1 MTKTDF
7 HCVGPPHH
15 PHKCMN
21 HEDYDIGSQ
30 LAAVS
35 RYPIEPHRV
44 YSNLSMDQSLPSA
57 PRPTSVRHL
66 ALPCFRP
73 GRPGWIIS
81 SGTGAAAQRK
91 RILDRLDAFADDHS
105 VFVPPHA
112 IVPGGRQCTWSS
124 ATRPQLIVSDEQRS
138 LLSLLL
144 WSSAGRCASKWRPLF
159 LSWASDATRVI
170 AVLIAFIRPSVGHL
184 RLSSRVLYFTFFL
197 PAPFTYVL
205 FTQR

>member
-1 MTKTDF
+1 
-7 HCVGPPHH
+7 
-15 PHKCMN
+15 MN

-66 ALPCFRP
+66 ALPRFWP

-91 RILDRLDAFADDHS
+91 RILDWLDAFADDHS
-105 VFVPPHA
+105 AFVPPHA
-112 IVPGGRQCTWSS
+112 ILLCPVAASAHGRPLPDHDLLSAMNKGRYCPCCCGRQLVDARQSGVRFFC
-124 ATRPQLIVSDEQRS
+124 LG
-138 LLSLLL
+138 LLTPH
-144 WSSAGRCASKWRPLF
+144 A
-159 LSWASDATRVI
+159 
-170 AVLIAFIRPSVGHL
+170 
-184 RLSSRVLYFTFFL
+184 
-197 PAPFTYVL
+197 
-205 FTQR
+205 